1 MKIEVLGSAALM
13 LELESI
19 VRQADLA
26 WASTAEFYKKTTPI
40 DTGNARRN
48 TTYSRASKT
57 ITSAYPYGA
66 RLDDGYSKQ
75 APRGMV
81 DPSLEYFESQLQRIL
96 R

>member
-1 MKIEVLGSAALM
+1 MRIEVDASALLG
-13 LELESI
+13 ELNGI
-19 VRQADLA
+19 VRQADIA
-26 WASTAEFYKKTTPI
+26 WAATAEFYRKTTPI
-40 DTGNARRN
+40 DTGNARKN
-48 TTYSRASKT
+48 TNYSRSTKT